1 MVKAYTDTLQPV
13 SVQQSLE
20 DKMLTENNNLS
31 FVSIPTALKLVGII
45 AGVWALLLVVA
56 TTLSYLPGHPDFSI
70 FTTYLSDMSDTEKTS
85 GWPPIIWNSGTLIAV
100 PIRYLV
106 LVLLVMRLRQLG
118 AGKAFAIAV
127 LIVGFFSTTGTALL
141 TALPFSVS
149 PTIHKTGIGLYFFG
163 VVVLQTIIF
172 IKEWSLK
179 NIPRGLP
186 LLSLAMVLLYFVFV
200 TLVVL
205 YEQGVVSRA
214 TPVIWEWL
222 AFLSSVVWVFAQSIL
237 LGKAHSAQQTPLR
250 SQLYPSPL

>member
-1 MVKAYTDTLQPV
+1 
-13 SVQQSLE
+13 
-20 DKMLTENNNLS
+20 MLIKSNKQTFIN
-31 FVSIPTALKLVGII
+31 IPAALRLVGII

-56 TTLSYLPGHPDFSI
+56 TTLSYLPGYPDFSI
-70 FTTYLSDMSDTEKTS
+70 FTTYLSDMSDTGKTS

-118 AGKAFAIAV
+118 AGKAFAIAI
-127 LIVGFFSTTGTALL
+127 LIVGFFSTAGTAMM
-141 TALPFSVS
+141 TATPFSVS
-149 PTIHKTGIGLYFFG
+149 PTIHKAGIGFYFFG

-214 TPVIWEWL
+214 TPVIWEWS
-222 AFLSSVVWVFAQSIL
+222 AFLSSVVWVFSQSIV
-237 LGKAHSAQQTPLR
+237 LGKKDSAE
-250 SQLYPSPL
+250 

>member
-1 MVKAYTDTLQPV
+1 
-13 SVQQSLE
+13 
-20 DKMLTENNNLS
+20 MLTKNSNQTTIN
-31 FVSIPTALKLVGII
+31 IPTALRLIGII
-45 AGVWALLLVVA
+45 AGVWALLLVVT

-100 PIRYLV
+100 PLRYLV
-106 LVLLVMRLRQLG
+106 LALLVMRLRQLG

-127 LIVGFFSTTGTALL
+127 LIVGFFSTAGTALL

-149 PTIHKTGIGLYFFG
+149 PTLHKAGIGFYFFG

-179 NIPRGLP
+179 TIPRGLP
-186 LLSLAMVLLYFVFV
+186 LLSLAMVVLYFVFV
-200 TLVVL
+200 ILVVL
-205 YEQGVVSRA
+205 YEQGTVARS

-222 AFLSSVVWVFAQSIL
+222 AFSSSVVWVFAQSIL
-237 LGKAHSAQQTPLR
+237 LGKADFAQ
-250 SQLYPSPL
+250 